1 MLNGLRKSGLRALA
15 REQSGAVAVEY
26 AIVIGLLLVLTISIV
41 EFSLALWQ
49 WNSAEKST
57 ELGVRYAVQS
67 NPVAAGFTAAG
78 WNGVTD
84 GGFEP
89 GTSLDTATLGAFTV
103 TCNDTNCT
111 CTGCPGGFS
120 TTHDST
126 AFTDI
131 VDHMSGVFFR
141 VQPSNVVV
149 EYAHVGMGFAGRPGA
164 DIVPM
169 VTVRL
174 SGVTFDF
181 MVLNFL
187 RPLLFGAQQQ
197 SMSNGIP
204 MPPFTATLS
213 GEDMYSGGTS

>member
-1 MLNGLRKSGLRALA
+1 MLSRLRKLGLGALA
-15 REQSGAVAVEY
+15 SERSGSTAVEY
-26 AIVIGLLLVLTISIV
+26 SIVIGLLMVLTISIV

-67 NPVAAGFTAAG
+67 NPVVAGFSITG

-89 GTSLDTATLGAFTV
+89 GTSLDTSTVGAFTV
-103 TCNDTNCT
+103 ICDDTNCT

-131 VDHMSGVFFR
+131 VEHMSGVFFR
-141 VQPSNVVV
+141 VQPSNVIV

-187 RPLLFGAQQQ
+187 RPLMFAGSQQ
-197 SMSNGIP
+197 STSNGIP

-213 GEDMYSGGTS
+213 GEDMNTAGSS

>member
-1 MLNGLRKSGLRALA
+1 MLRRLRKFGLGALA
-15 REQSGAVAVEY
+15 REPGGATAVEF
-26 AIVIGLLLVLTISIV
+26 AIVIGLLMVLTISIV

-67 NPVAAGFTAAG
+67 NPVAAGFSSSG
-78 WNGVTD
+78 WNGVID
-84 GGFEP
+84 GGFSP
-89 GTSLDTATLGAFTV
+89 GTSLDTSTVGAFTV
-103 TCNDTNCT
+103 ICNNTTCT

-120 TTHDST
+120 ITHDST
-126 AFTDI
+126 AFNDI

-141 VQPSNVVV
+141 VRPSNVIV

-164 DIVPM
+164 DLVPM

-187 RPLLFGAQQQ
+187 RPMMVGGSQQ
-197 SMSNGIP
+197 STSNGIP

-213 GEDMYSGGTS
+213 GEDMNTAGAS

>member
-1 MLNGLRKSGLRALA
+1 MLNRWRKSGLSALA
-15 REQSGAVAVEY
+15 REQGGAVAVEY
-26 AIVIGLLLVLTISIV
+26 AIVIGLLMVLTISIV

-67 NPVAAGFTAAG
+67 DPVAAGFAASG

-89 GTSLDTATLGAFTV
+89 GTSLETSKLGAFTV
-103 TCNDTNCT
+103 ICNNTNCT
-111 CTGCPGGFS
+111 CTSCPGGFS

-141 VQPSNVVV
+141 VQPSNVIV

-164 DIVPM
+164 DLVPV
-169 VTVRL
+169 VTVKLRNI
-174 SGVTFDF
+174 TFDL

-187 RPLLFGAQQQ
+187 RPLLFAGAQ
-197 SMSNGIP
+197 SSTSNGIL
-204 MPPFTATLS
+204 MPPFIATLS
-213 GEDMYSGGTS
+213 GEDMNSAGAS

>member
-1 MLNGLRKSGLRALA
+1 MLNRLRKSGLRALA
-15 REQSGAVAVEY
+15 REQSGAAAVEY
-26 AIVIGLLLVLTISIV
+26 AIVIGLLMVLTISIV

-57 ELGVRYAVQS
+57 ELGVRYAVES
-67 NPVAAGFTAAG
+67 NPVVAGFTATG

-89 GTSLDTATLGAFTV
+89 GTSLDTSKVGAFTV
-103 TCNDTNCT
+103 TCDDTNCT

-131 VDHMSGVFFR
+131 VDHMSGVFFQ
-141 VQPSNVVV
+141 VEPSNVVV
-149 EYAHVGMGFAGRPGA
+149 EYAHVGMGFAGRSGA
-164 DIVPM
+164 DILPM

-187 RPLLFGAQQQ
+187 RPLMLGGSQQ
-197 SMSNGIP
+197 STANGIP

-213 GEDMYSGGTS
+213 GEDLNSAGAS

>member
-1 MLNGLRKSGLRALA
+1 MLNRLRKFGIGALA
-15 REQSGAVAVEY
+15 REQSGATAVEFS
-26 AIVIGLLLVLTISIV
+26 IVIGLLLVLTISIV

-67 NPVAAGFTAAG
+67 NPVAAGFSSAG

-84 GGFEP
+84 GGFQP
-89 GTSLDTATLGAFTV
+89 GTSLDTSKLGAFTV
-103 TCNDTNCT
+103 TCNDTACT
-111 CTGCPGGFS
+111 CTGCSGGFS

-131 VDHMSGVFFR
+131 VEHMSGVFFR
-141 VQPSNVVV
+141 VQPSNVIV
-149 EYAHVGMGFAGRPGA
+149 EYTHVGMGFAGRPGA

-187 RPLLFGAQQQ
+187 RPMMLGGAQQ
-197 SMSNGIP
+197 STSNGIP

-213 GEDMYSGGTS
+213 GEDMNTAGSS

>member
-15 REQSGAVAVEY
+15 REQGGAVAVEY
-26 AIVIGLLLVLTISIV
+26 AIIIGLLMVLTISIV

-67 NPVAAGFTAAG
+67 DPVAAGFSGTG
-78 WNGVTD
+78 WNGVID

-89 GTSLDTATLGAFTV
+89 GTSLDTSTLGAFRV
-103 TCNDTNCT
+103 ICNDTNCT

-141 VQPSNVVV
+141 VQPSNVIV
-149 EYAHVGMGFAGRPGA
+149 EYAHVGMGFAGRPGG

-187 RPLLFGAQQQ
+187 RPMMVGGAQQ
-197 SMSNGIP
+197 STSNGIP

-213 GEDMYSGGTS
+213 GEDMNTAGAS